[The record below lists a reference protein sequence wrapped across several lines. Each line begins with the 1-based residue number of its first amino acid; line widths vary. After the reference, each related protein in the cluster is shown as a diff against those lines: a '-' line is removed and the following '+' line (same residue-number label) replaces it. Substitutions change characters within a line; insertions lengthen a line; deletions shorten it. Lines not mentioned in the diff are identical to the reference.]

1 MPLLPIS
8 SNSIMNPINSARI
21 IVRLR
26 ICNSSNNVCIFHRS
40 FLINFLFIFEL
51 FHLKKK
57 EKEIERIYVA
67 ESRERITRYIFFVLR
82 EEMRETTKGVP
93 IEKRVIDSGN

>member
-26 ICNSSNNVCIFHRS
+26 ICNSSNNVYIFHRS

-57 EKEIERIYVA
+57 KKKKKEYVA

-82 EEMRETTKGVP
+82 EGMRETTKGVP